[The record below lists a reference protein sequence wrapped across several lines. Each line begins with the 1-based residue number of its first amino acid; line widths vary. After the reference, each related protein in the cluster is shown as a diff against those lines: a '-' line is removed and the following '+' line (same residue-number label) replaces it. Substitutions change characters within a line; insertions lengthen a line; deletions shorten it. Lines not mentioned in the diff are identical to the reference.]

1 MTVLS
6 YTIFVITIVEFQSE
20 KVEINLTY
28 FLLRK
33 LTHMAHRDPPY
44 FLRIHFFLKTC
55 LFVYLCGPLTLP
67 ENLVESSRRSSHF
80 SGI

>member
-28 FLLRK
+28 ILLRK

-44 FLRIHFFLKTC
+44 FLRIQFLLKTYQI
-55 LFVYLCGPLTLP
+55 LILAHP
-67 ENLVESSRRSSHF
+67 SRNKLQQA
-80 SGI
+80 